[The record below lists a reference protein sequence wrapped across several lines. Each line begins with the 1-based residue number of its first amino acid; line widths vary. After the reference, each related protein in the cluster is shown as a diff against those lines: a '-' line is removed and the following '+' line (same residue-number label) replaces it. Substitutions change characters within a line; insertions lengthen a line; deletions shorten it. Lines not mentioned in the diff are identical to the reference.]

1 LNKIAIKTL
10 GCKLN
15 FSESAGIE
23 RLLLAKGY
31 RIVSFEEAAD
41 IYIINTCAVT
51 AEAEKKCLY
60 YARSVKKK
68 YPQSKIAF
76 IGCFSS
82 LRSQTLM
89 DGKKADIV
97 LGSNNKN
104 LVVEKI
110 DALFQATQPSV
121 PLSEK
126 EDKTSFFSAYSLHE
140 RTRSFL
146 KIQDGCDYFCTY
158 CTIPYARGNSRSDTV
173 QNVIKNVKDIVAH
186 NIKEIVLTGVNI
198 GDFKTQKGENFFSLL
213 QQIIAIEGLERL
225 RISSIEPNLLTR
237 EILQLSAE
245 SEIILP
251 HFHIPLQSGS
261 NTTLKKMKRRYNK
274 ETFGEKIMEIK
285 QLMPDACIAV
295 DVIAGFPSESEE
307 DFMES
312 YLFIKNLPISYLH
325 IFPYS
330 RRAGTPAYHLP
341 EQIPTSI
348 KNQRTQQLIELSN
361 EKKHQFYAENI
372 GSVRSILLE
381 SATSDNR
388 IVGFTDNYIKVAVE
402 GSRELINSIQTVSLV
417 DFIDKDTLKG
427 KIIVK

>member
-1 LNKIAIKTL
+1 MNRIAIKTL

-82 LRSQTLM
+82 LRSPTLM

-110 DALFQATQPSV
+110 DALFQATQPNV

-325 IFPYS
+325 VFPYS

-361 EKKHQFYAENI
+361 EKKHQFYAENT

>member
-1 LNKIAIKTL
+1 
-10 GCKLN
+10 
-15 FSESAGIE
+15 
-23 RLLLAKGY
+23 
-31 RIVSFEEAAD
+31 
-41 IYIINTCAVT
+41 
-51 AEAEKKCLY
+51 
-60 YARSVKKK
+60 
-68 YPQSKIAF
+68 
-76 IGCFSS
+76 
-82 LRSQTLM
+82 
-89 DGKKADIV
+89 
-97 LGSNNKN
+97 
-104 LVVEKI
+104 
-110 DALFQATQPSV
+110 
-121 PLSEK
+121 
-126 EDKTSFFSAYSLHE
+126 
-140 RTRSFL
+140 
-146 KIQDGCDYFCTY
+146 
-158 CTIPYARGNSRSDTV
+158 
-173 QNVIKNVKDIVAH
+173 
-186 NIKEIVLTGVNI
+186 
-198 GDFKTQKGENFFSLL
+198 
-213 QQIIAIEGLERL
+213 
-225 RISSIEPNLLTR
+225 
-237 EILQLSAE
+237 
-245 SEIILP
+245 
-251 HFHIPLQSGS
+251 
-261 NTTLKKMKRRYNK
+261 
-274 ETFGEKIMEIK
+274 MEIK

-325 IFPYS
+325 VFPYS

>member
-1 LNKIAIKTL
+1 
-10 GCKLN
+10 
-15 FSESAGIE
+15 
-23 RLLLAKGY
+23 
-31 RIVSFEEAAD
+31 
-41 IYIINTCAVT
+41 
-51 AEAEKKCLY
+51 
-60 YARSVKKK
+60 
-68 YPQSKIAF
+68 
-76 IGCFSS
+76 
-82 LRSQTLM
+82 
-89 DGKKADIV
+89 
-97 LGSNNKN
+97 
-104 LVVEKI
+104 
-110 DALFQATQPSV
+110 
-121 PLSEK
+121 
-126 EDKTSFFSAYSLHE
+126 
-140 RTRSFL
+140 
-146 KIQDGCDYFCTY
+146 
-158 CTIPYARGNSRSDTV
+158 
-173 QNVIKNVKDIVAH
+173 
-186 NIKEIVLTGVNI
+186 
-198 GDFKTQKGENFFSLL
+198 
-213 QQIIAIEGLERL
+213 
-225 RISSIEPNLLTR
+225 LLTR

-274 ETFGEKIMEIK
+274 ETFEEKIMEIK

-325 IFPYS
+325 VFPYS